1 MMSHVIT
8 FLLGIVF
15 ALGLGIAEMTR
26 PEKILAF
33 LNVLGDWDP
42 SLLIVMAAGIG
53 VFYPLQKWIRKN
65 HTPMYAACYTLPK
78 DQSVDKK
85 LIVGAAIFGFG
96 WGLLGLCPGPS
107 VTIISTFK
115 PELFLFLLAVGVG
128 MVTASKIDK
137 SSVL

>member
-1 MMSHVIT
+1 MIAHLFT
-8 FLLGIVF
+8 FLLGVVF

-42 SLLIVMAAGIG
+42 SMLIVMAVGIG
-53 VFYPLQKWIRKN
+53 VFYPLQLWIRKH
-65 HTPMYAACYTLPK
+65 HTPMHASCYTLPK
-78 DQSVDKK
+78 DQSLNKQ

-107 VTIISTFK
+107 VTILSTLK
-115 PELFLFLLAVGVG
+115 PELFLFLIALGVG
-128 MVTASKIDK
+128 MVTASKYA
-137 SSVL
+137 